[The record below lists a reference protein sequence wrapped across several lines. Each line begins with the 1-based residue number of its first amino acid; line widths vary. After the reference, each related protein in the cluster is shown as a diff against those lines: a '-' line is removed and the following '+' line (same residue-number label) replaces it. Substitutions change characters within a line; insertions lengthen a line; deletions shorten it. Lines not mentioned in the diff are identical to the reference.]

1 MVRSSSANG
10 FFSGCSPLRFKNS
23 SSLMGASRVFS
34 TYEATCSLQNQKCAL
49 LLKRILI
56 SEGIDRTS

>member
-23 SSLMGASRVFS
+23 SSLMGASRVFN
-34 TYEATCSLQNQKCAL
+34 TYEATCSLEIKNVL
-49 LLKRILI
+49 YFLK
-56 SEGIDRTS
+56 GY